1 MLHGNMLA
9 LAWNGAGMWHARSPI
24 RAAIR
29 TPSDERPMER
39 YEEQPRPEPAREAQR
54 PKIRFTRRIDC
65 APRER
70 DARAGT
76 RGSGRPLDLELPA

>member
-1 MLHGNMLA
+1 
-9 LAWNGAGMWHARSPI
+9 
-24 RAAIR
+24 
-29 TPSDERPMER
+29 MER

-70 DARAGT
+70 DAWEGT
-76 RGSGRPLDLELPA
+76 RGSGRLLDLELPA